1 MISGDFMTELELL
14 FYITFGLIYGCAVER
29 KNVSVNLKN
38 GLWSVWVSVFF
49 YMFYWGLFHQILKT
63 ICFRISWGEV
73 FSFFWLAFKQIIL
86 GIY

>member
-29 KNVSVNLKN
+29 KNLSLNLKN
-38 GLWSVWVSVFF
+38 GFWGIWVSVFM

-63 ICFRISWGEV
+63 IFFRIPWYDWFIYGSYW
-73 FSFFWLAFKQIIL
+73 FF
-86 GIY
+86 G